1 MKYDYLIFI
10 GRFQPFH
17 IGHESVIHKA
27 LQLSDKVI
35 VLVGSAYQPRT
46 VRNPWDF
53 NERES
58 LIRTVFSEEENRRI
72 LAFPL
77 LDQTYN
83 NQLWIKSVQ
92 QLVADIIYTKYSLES
107 EALAPNKTRLKPSFP
122 KLGII
127 GYQKDNS
134 SDYLTQFPQWEREE
148 VANYKNISSTNIRE
162 LYFDNQEFTNS
173 LNSNI
178 AIALEKFKTTKA
190 FEQVANEFHF
200 VKKYKSAWDKAPYTP
215 MFITVDAV
223 VVQSGHI
230 LLIERKAQPG
240 RGLMALPGGFLDA
253 NETLKTAVIRELRE
267 ETRIKVPAPVLAGS
281 ITKKEVFDDPY
292 RSARGRTVTHA
303 YLIELKGDK
312 LPKVKGGD
320 DASKAFW
327 IPFAEVKPEMMF
339 EDHFHIIQSM
349 VG

>member
-17 IGHESVIHKA
+17 IGHESVIRKA
-27 LQLSDKVI
+27 LALSDKVI

-53 NERES
+53 NEREAFMR
-58 LIRTVFSEEENRRI
+58 LAFSQEENRRI

-92 QLVADIIYTKYSLES
+92 QLVAGVVH
-107 EALAPNKTRLKPSFP
+107 NKIASKP
-122 KLGII
+122 KVGLI
-127 GYQKDNS
+127 GHQKDAS
-134 SDYLTQFPQWEREE
+134 SFYLSQFPQWEREE
-148 VANYKNISSTNIRE
+148 VANYQNISSTEIRE
-162 LYFDNQEFTNS
+162 LYFSGEEFTNS

-178 AIALEKFKTTKA
+178 SMALEKFKSTKG
-190 FEQVANEFHF
+190 FEQVQNEFHF
-200 VKKYKSAWDKAPYTP
+200 VKKYKSAWGTAPYTP

-240 RGLMALPGGFLDA
+240 KGLMALPGGFLDED
-253 NETLKTAVIRELRE
+253 ETLKTAVIRELRE

-281 ITKKEVFDDPY
+281 ITKQQVFDDPY

-303 YLIELKGDK
+303 YLIELKDGE

-320 DASKAFW
+320 DAAKAFW
-327 IPFAEVKPEMMF
+327 VPFAEIKPEMMF
-339 EDHFHIIQSM
+339 EDHFHIIGAM

>member
-17 IGHESVIHKA
+17 TGHESVIRKA
-27 LQLSDKVI
+27 LTLSDKVI
-35 VLVGSAYQPRT
+35 VLIGSAYQPRT

-53 NERES
+53 NEREA
-58 LIRTVFSEEENRRI
+58 LMRLAFSQEENRRI

-83 NQLWIKSVQ
+83 NQRWIKSVQ
-92 QLVADIIYTKYSLES
+92 QLVSGVIH
-107 EALAPNKTRLKPSFP
+107 NKIASSP
-122 KLGII
+122 KVGLI
-127 GYQKDNS
+127 GHQKDS
-134 SDYLTQFPQWEREE
+134 SSEYLTLFPQWEREE
-148 VANYKNISSTNIRE
+148 VENYDNISATDIRE
-162 LYFDNQEFTNS
+162 LYFDNGELSSS
-173 LNSNI
+173 LNTNV
-178 AIALEKFKTTKA
+178 AIALEKFQTTKA
-190 FEQVANEFHF
+190 YEQVQNEFHF
-200 VKKYKSAWDKAPYTP
+200 VKKYKSAWDNAPYTP
-215 MFITVDAV
+215 MFITVDAI

-230 LLIERKAQPG
+230 LMIERKAQPG
-240 RGLMALPGGFLDA
+240 KGLMALPGGFLDA
-253 NETLKTAVIRELRE
+253 NETLKSAVIRELRE

-281 ITKKEVFDDPY
+281 ISKMQVFDDPY

-327 IPFAEVKPEMMF
+327 VPFAEVKPELMF
-339 EDHFHIIQSM
+339 EDHYHIVQVM

>member
-17 IGHESVIHKA
+17 LGHESVVRKA

-35 VLVGSAYQPRT
+35 VLIGSAYQPRT

-53 NERES
+53 NERETFMRS
-58 LIRTVFSEEENRRI
+58 VFSEEENRRI

-77 LDQTYN
+77 LDYTYN

-92 QLVADIIYTKYSLES
+92 QLVAGVVH
-107 EALAPNKTRLKPSFP
+107 NKIASKP
-122 KLGII
+122 KI
-127 GYQKDNS
+127 GLIGHQKDS
-134 SDYLTQFPQWEREE
+134 TSDYLTQFPQWEREE
-148 VANYKNISSTNIRE
+148 VANYKNISSTEIRE
-162 LYFDNQEFTNS
+162 LYFNNQEFSNS

-178 AIALEKFKTTKA
+178 SILLEKFKTTKA
-190 FEQVANEFHF
+190 YEQVANEFHF
-200 VKKYKSAWDKAPYTP
+200 IKKYKSAWDNAPYAP

-240 RGLMALPGGFLDA
+240 RGLMALPGGFLGSD
-253 NETLKTAVIRELRE
+253 ETLKSAVIRELRE

-281 ITKKEVFDDPY
+281 ITKTQVFDDPY

-327 IPFAEVKPEMMF
+327 VPFAEVKPELMF
-339 EDHFHIIQSM
+339 EDHFHIIQVM

>member
-1 MKYDYLIFI
+1 MRYDYLIFI

-17 IGHESVIHKA
+17 TGHESVIRKA

-35 VLVGSAYQPRT
+35 VLIGSAYQPRT

-58 LIRTVFSEEENRRI
+58 FMRSSFSKEENRRI
-72 LAFPL
+72 LVFPL
-77 LDQTYN
+77 LDQIYN

-92 QLVADIIYTKYSLES
+92 KLVAGVVH
-107 EALAPNKTRLKPSFP
+107 NKIASKP
-122 KLGII
+122 KI
-127 GYQKDNS
+127 GLIGHQKDS
-134 SDYLTQFPQWEREE
+134 TSDYLTQFPQWHREE
-148 VANYKNISSTNIRE
+148 VANYKNISSTDIRE
-162 LYFDNQEFTNS
+162 LYFDNIELHDVLNTNVS
-173 LNSNI
+173 
-178 AIALEKFKTTKA
+178 IALEKFKITKA
-190 FEQVANEFHF
+190 YEQVSNEYHF
-200 VKKYKSAWDKAPYTP
+200 IKKYKSAWDKAPYTP

-240 RGLMALPGGFLDA
+240 RGLKALPGGFLDA
-253 NETLKTAVIRELRE
+253 NETLKSAVIRELRE

-339 EDHFHIIQSM
+339 EDHYHIIQNM

>member
-17 IGHESVIHKA
+17 LGHESVIRKA
-27 LQLSDKVI
+27 LELSDKVI

-53 NERES
+53 NEREMFMRS
-58 LIRTVFSEEENRRI
+58 VFSEEENRRI

-77 LDQTYN
+77 LDYTYN

-92 QLVADIIYTKYSLES
+92 QLVAGVVH
-107 EALAPNKTRLKPSFP
+107 NKIASKP
-122 KLGII
+122 KI
-127 GYQKDNS
+127 GLIGHQKDNT

-148 VANYKNISSTNIRE
+148 VANYKNISSTEIRE
-162 LYFDNQEFTNS
+162 LYFNNQEFSNS

-178 AIALEKFKTTKA
+178 SILLEKFKTTKA
-190 FEQVANEFHF
+190 YEQVANEFHF
-200 VKKYKSAWDKAPYTP
+200 VKKYKSAWDNAPYAP

-253 NETLKTAVIRELRE
+253 NETLKSAVIRELRE

-281 ITKKEVFDDPY
+281 ITKTQVFDDPY

-327 IPFAEVKPEMMF
+327 IPFAEVKPELMF
-339 EDHFHIIQSM
+339 EDHFHIIQAM

>member
-17 IGHESVIHKA
+17 TGHESVIRKA
-27 LQLSDKVI
+27 LDLSDKVI
-35 VLVGSAYQPRT
+35 VLIGSAYQPRT

-53 NERES
+53 NERENLMRS
-58 LIRTVFSEEENRRI
+58 VFSEEENRKI

-77 LDQTYN
+77 LDYTYN

-92 QLVADIIYTKYSLES
+92 QLVAGVVHNKIASKPKI
-107 EALAPNKTRLKPSFP
+107 AL
-122 KLGII
+122 I
-127 GYQKDNS
+127 GHQKDATS
-134 SDYLTQFPQWEREE
+134 EYLTQFPQWEREE
-148 VANYKNISSTNIRE
+148 VENYNNISSTDIRE
-162 LYFDNQEFTNS
+162 LYFNSGELSDALNTNVS
-173 LNSNI
+173 
-178 AIALEKFKTTKA
+178 IALEKFKNTKA
-190 FEQVANEFHF
+190 YEQVKNEFHF
-200 VKKYKSAWDKAPYTP
+200 VKKYKSAWDNAPYTP

-230 LLIERKAQPG
+230 LMIERKAQPG

-253 NETLKTAVIRELRE
+253 NETLKSAVIRELRE

-281 ITKKEVFDDPY
+281 ITKTQVFDDPY

-320 DASKAFW
+320 DAAHAFW
-327 IPFAEVKPEMMF
+327 VPFADVKPELMF
-339 EDHFHIIQSM
+339 EDHYHIVQAM

>member
-17 IGHESVIHKA
+17 TGHESVIRKA
-27 LQLSDKVI
+27 LTLSDKVI
-35 VLVGSAYQPRT
+35 VLIGSAYQPRT

-53 NERES
+53 NEREA
-58 LIRTVFSEEENRRI
+58 LMRLAFSQEENRRI

-83 NQLWIKSVQ
+83 NQRWIKSVQ
-92 QLVADIIYTKYSLES
+92 QLVSGVVH
-107 EALAPNKTRLKPSFP
+107 NKIASSP
-122 KLGII
+122 KVGLI
-127 GYQKDNS
+127 GHQKDS
-134 SDYLTQFPQWEREE
+134 SSEYLTLFPQWEREE
-148 VANYKNISSTNIRE
+148 VENYDNISATDIRE
-162 LYFDNQEFTNS
+162 LYFDNGELSSS
-173 LNSNI
+173 LNTNV
-178 AIALEKFKTTKA
+178 AIALEKFQTTKA
-190 FEQVANEFHF
+190 YEQVQNEFHF
-200 VKKYKSAWDKAPYTP
+200 VKKYKSAWDNAPYTP
-215 MFITVDAV
+215 MFITVDAI

-230 LLIERKAQPG
+230 LMIERKAQPG
-240 RGLMALPGGFLDA
+240 KGLMALPGGFLDA
-253 NETLKTAVIRELRE
+253 NETLKSAVIRELRE

-281 ITKKEVFDDPY
+281 ITKMQVFDDPY

-303 YLIELKGDK
+303 YLIELQGDK

-327 IPFAEVKPEMMF
+327 VPFAEVKPELMF
-339 EDHFHIIQSM
+339 EDHYHIVQVM

>member
-17 IGHESVIHKA
+17 LGHESVIRKA

-35 VLVGSAYQPRT
+35 VLIGSAYQPRT

-53 NERES
+53 NEREMFMRS
-58 LIRTVFSEEENRRI
+58 VFSEEENRRI

-77 LDQTYN
+77 LDYTYN

-92 QLVADIIYTKYSLES
+92 QLVAGVVH
-107 EALAPNKTRLKPSFP
+107 NKIASKP
-122 KLGII
+122 KI
-127 GYQKDNS
+127 GLIGHQKDS
-134 SDYLTQFPQWEREE
+134 TSDYLTQFPQWEREE
-148 VANYKNISSTNIRE
+148 VANYKNISSTEIRE
-162 LYFDNQEFTNS
+162 RYFNNQEFSNS

-178 AIALEKFKTTKA
+178 SILLEKFKTTKA
-190 FEQVANEFHF
+190 YEQVANEFHF
-200 VKKYKSAWDKAPYTP
+200 VKKYKSAWDNAPYTP

-240 RGLMALPGGFLDA
+240 RGLMALPGGFLDST
-253 NETLKTAVIRELRE
+253 ETLKSAVIRELRE

-281 ITKKEVFDDPY
+281 ITKTQVFDDPY

-303 YLIELKGDK
+303 YLIELNGDK

-327 IPFAEVKPEMMF
+327 IPFAEVKPELMF
-339 EDHFHIIQSM
+339 EDHFHIIQTM

>member
-17 IGHESVIHKA
+17 TGHESVIRKA
-27 LQLSDKVI
+27 LELSDKVI
-35 VLVGSAYQPRT
+35 VLIGSAYQPRT

-58 LIRTVFSEEENRRI
+58 LMRLAFSQEENRRI

-83 NQLWIKSVQ
+83 NQRWIKSVQ
-92 QLVADIIYTKYSLES
+92 QLVSGIVH
-107 EALAPNKTRLKPSFP
+107 NKIASSP
-122 KLGII
+122 KVGLI
-127 GYQKDNS
+127 GHQKDS
-134 SDYLTQFPQWEREE
+134 SSEYLTLFPQWEREE
-148 VANYKNISSTNIRE
+148 VENYENISSTDIRE
-162 LYFDNQEFTNS
+162 LYFDNGELSSS
-173 LNSNI
+173 LNSNV
-178 AIALEKFKTTKA
+178 AIALEKFKTSKA
-190 FEQVANEFHF
+190 YEQVQNEFHF
-200 VKKYKSAWDKAPYTP
+200 VKKYKSAWDNAPYTP

-230 LLIERKAQPG
+230 LMIERKAQPG
-240 RGLMALPGGFLDA
+240 KGLMALPGGFLDA
-253 NETLKTAVIRELRE
+253 NETLKSAVIRELRE

-281 ITKKEVFDDPY
+281 ITKMQVFDDPY

-327 IPFAEVKPEMMF
+327 VPFAEVKPELMF
-339 EDHFHIIQSM
+339 EDHYHIVQAM

>member
-17 IGHESVIHKA
+17 IGHESVIRKA
-27 LQLSDKVI
+27 LELSDNVI
-35 VLVGSAYQPRT
+35 VLIGSAYQPRT

-58 LIRTVFSEEENRRI
+58 LMRLAFSQEENSRI

-83 NQLWIKSVQ
+83 NQRWIKSVQ
-92 QLVADIIYTKYSLES
+92 QLVSGVVH
-107 EALAPNKTRLKPSFP
+107 NKIASSP
-122 KLGII
+122 KVGLI
-127 GYQKDNS
+127 GHQKDS
-134 SDYLTQFPQWEREE
+134 SSEYLTLFPQWEREE
-148 VANYKNISSTNIRE
+148 VENYENISSTDIRE
-162 LYFDNQEFTNS
+162 LYFDKAELSSS
-173 LNSNI
+173 LNSNV
-178 AIALEKFKTTKA
+178 AIALEKFKRSKA
-190 FEQVANEFHF
+190 YEQVQNEFHF
-200 VKKYKSAWDKAPYTP
+200 VKKYKSAWDNAPYTP

-230 LLIERKAQPG
+230 LMIERKAQPG
-240 RGLMALPGGFLDA
+240 KGLMALPGGFLDA
-253 NETLKTAVIRELRE
+253 NETLKSAVIRELRE

-281 ITKKEVFDDPY
+281 ITKMQVFDDPY

-327 IPFAEVKPEMMF
+327 VPFAEVKPELMF
-339 EDHFHIIQSM
+339 EDHYHIVQAM

>member
-17 IGHESVIHKA
+17 LGHESVTRKA
-27 LQLSDKVI
+27 LELSDKVI

-53 NERES
+53 NEREAFMR
-58 LIRTVFSEEENRRI
+58 LAFSQEENRRI

-83 NQLWIKSVQ
+83 NQLWIKLVQ
-92 QLVADIIYTKYSLES
+92 QLVAGVVHNKIASKPKI
-107 EALAPNKTRLKPSFP
+107 AL
-122 KLGII
+122 I
-127 GYQKDNS
+127 GHQKDET
-134 SDYLTQFPQWEREE
+134 SDYLTQFPQWERVE
-148 VANYKNISSTNIRE
+148 VENYKNISSTKIRE
-162 LYFDNQEFTNS
+162 LYFNNKEFTIS

-178 AIALEKFKTTKA
+178 AMALEKFKSTKA
-190 FEQVANEFHF
+190 FEEVQNEFYF
-200 VKKYKSAWDKAPYTP
+200 VKKYKSAWDNAPYTP

-240 RGLMALPGGFLDA
+240 KGLMALPGGFLGA

-281 ITKKEVFDDPY
+281 ITKQQVFDDPY

-327 IPFAEVKPEMMF
+327 VPFAEVKPEMMF
-339 EDHFHIIQSM
+339 EDHFHIIGAM

>member
-17 IGHESVIHKA
+17 TGHEQVIRQA
-27 LQLSDKVI
+27 LKLSDKVI

-53 NERES
+53 NEREALMRS
-58 LIRTVFSEEENRRI
+58 AFSTGENRKI
-72 LAFPL
+72 LTFPL

-83 NQLWIKSVQ
+83 DALWIKSVQ
-92 QLVADIIYTKYSLES
+92 QIVAGVVHSKIAS
-107 EALAPNKTRLKPSFP
+107 KPT
-122 KLGII
+122 I
-127 GYQKDNS
+127 GLIGHQKDGT
-134 SDYLTQFPQWEREE
+134 SDYLTQFPQWERVE
-148 VANYKNISSTNIRE
+148 VENYENISSTDIRE
-162 LYFDNQEFTNS
+162 AYFAEGELHDG
-173 LNSNI
+173 LNSNV
-178 AIALEKFKTTKA
+178 AIALEKFKQTSDY
-190 FEQVANEFHF
+190 EQVANEYHF
-200 VKKYKSAWDKAPYTP
+200 VKKYKSAWDNAPYTP

-240 RGLMALPGGFLDA
+240 KGLMALPGGFLDA

-281 ITKKEVFDDPY
+281 ITKQQVFDDPY

-303 YLIELKGDK
+303 YLIELQGEK

-320 DASKAFW
+320 DAAKAFW
-327 IPFAEVKPEMMF
+327 VPFAEVKPEMMF

>member
-17 IGHESVIHKA
+17 LGHESVIRKA
-27 LQLSDKVI
+27 LALSDKVI
-35 VLVGSAYQPRT
+35 VLIGSAYQPRT

-53 NERES
+53 NEREA
-58 LIRTVFSEEENRRI
+58 LMRLAFSQEENRRI

-83 NQLWIKSVQ
+83 NQRWIKSVQ
-92 QLVADIIYTKYSLES
+92 QLVSGVVH
-107 EALAPNKTRLKPSFP
+107 NKIASSP
-122 KLGII
+122 KVGLI
-127 GYQKDNS
+127 GHQKDS
-134 SDYLTQFPQWEREE
+134 SSEYLTLFPQWEREE
-148 VANYKNISSTNIRE
+148 VVNYENISSIDIRE
-162 LYFDNQEFTNS
+162 LYFDKGELSSS
-173 LNSNI
+173 LNTNV
-178 AIALEKFKTTKA
+178 AIALEKFQTTKA
-190 FEQVANEFHF
+190 YEQVQNEFHF
-200 VKKYKSAWDKAPYTP
+200 IKKYKSAWDNAPYTP
-215 MFITVDAV
+215 MFITVDAI

-230 LLIERKAQPG
+230 LMIERKAQPG
-240 RGLMALPGGFLDA
+240 KGLMALPGGFLDA
-253 NETLKTAVIRELRE
+253 NETLKSAVIRELRE

-281 ITKKEVFDDPY
+281 ITKMQVFDDPY

-303 YLIELKGDK
+303 YLIELQGDK

-327 IPFAEVKPEMMF
+327 VPFAEVKPELMF
-339 EDHFHIIQSM
+339 EDHYHIVQAM

>member
-17 IGHESVIHKA
+17 IGHERVIRKA
-27 LQLSDKVI
+27 LELSDKVI

-53 NERES
+53 NEREA
-58 LIRTVFSEEENRRI
+58 LMRLAFSEEENRRI

-92 QLVADIIYTKYSLES
+92 QLVAGVVH
-107 EALAPNKTRLKPSFP
+107 NKIASKPKVGLIGHEKDKSSF
-122 KLGII
+122 
-127 GYQKDNS
+127 
-134 SDYLTQFPQWEREE
+134 YLSMFPQWEREE
-148 VANYKNISSTNIRE
+148 VPNYENISSTDIRE
-162 LYFDNQEFTNS
+162 LYFDDKEFTNS

-178 AIALEKFKTTKA
+178 AMALEKFKTTKA
-190 FEQVANEFHF
+190 YEQVANEFHF

-240 RGLMALPGGFLDA
+240 CGLMALPGGFLDA

-281 ITKKEVFDDPY
+281 ITKQQVFDDPY

-303 YLIELKGDK
+303 YLIELKDGE

-320 DASKAFW
+320 DAAKAFW
-327 IPFAEVKPEMMF
+327 VPFAEIKPEMMF
-339 EDHFHIIQSM
+339 EDHFHIIQAM

>member
-1 MKYDYLIFI
+1 MRYDYLIFI

-17 IGHESVIHKA
+17 TGDEQVIRQA
-27 LQLSDKVI
+27 LKLSDKVI

-53 NERES
+53 NEREALMRS
-58 LIRTVFSEEENRRI
+58 AFSTGENRKI
-72 LAFPL
+72 LTFPL
-77 LDQTYN
+77 LDYTYN
-83 NQLWIKSVQ
+83 DALWIKSVQ
-92 QLVADIIYTKYSLES
+92 QIVAGVVHSKIAS
-107 EALAPNKTRLKPSFP
+107 KPT
-122 KLGII
+122 I
-127 GYQKDNS
+127 GLIGHQKDGT
-134 SDYLTQFPQWEREE
+134 SDYLTQFPQWERVE
-148 VANYKNISSTNIRE
+148 VENYENISSTDIRE
-162 LYFDNQEFTNS
+162 AYFSEGELHDGLNTNV
-173 LNSNI
+173 
-178 AIALEKFKTTKA
+178 AIALEKFKQTA
-190 FEQVANEFHF
+190 DYEQVANEYHF
-200 VKKYKSAWDKAPYTP
+200 VKKYKSAWDNAPYTP

-240 RGLMALPGGFLDA
+240 KGLMALPGGFLDA

-267 ETRIKVPAPVLAGS
+267 ETRIKVPAPVLSGS
-281 ITKKEVFDDPY
+281 ITKQQVFDDPY

-303 YLIELKGDK
+303 YLIELQGDK

-320 DASKAFW
+320 DAAKAFW
-327 IPFAEVKPEMMF
+327 VPFAEVKPEMMF

>member
-17 IGHESVIHKA
+17 LGHESVIRKA

-35 VLVGSAYQPRT
+35 VLIGSAYQPRT

-53 NERES
+53 NEREAFMRS
-58 LIRTVFSEEENRRI
+58 VFSEEENRQI

-77 LDQTYN
+77 LDYTYN

-92 QLVADIIYTKYSLES
+92 QLVAGVVH
-107 EALAPNKTRLKPSFP
+107 NKIASKP
-122 KLGII
+122 KI
-127 GYQKDNS
+127 GLIGHQKDS
-134 SDYLTQFPQWEREE
+134 ISDYLTQFPQWEREE
-148 VANYKNISSTNIRE
+148 VANYKNISSTKIRE
-162 LYFDNQEFTNS
+162 RYFNNQEFSNS

-178 AIALEKFKTTKA
+178 SILLEKFRTTKVY
-190 FEQVANEFHF
+190 EQVANEFYF
-200 VKKYKSAWDKAPYTP
+200 IKKYKSAWDKAPYAP

-240 RGLMALPGGFLDA
+240 QGLMALPGGFLDA

-267 ETRIKVPAPVLAGS
+267 ETCIKVPAPVLAGS
-281 ITKKEVFDDPY
+281 ISKTQVFDDPY

-327 IPFAEVKPEMMF
+327 VPFAEVKPELMF
-339 EDHFHIIQSM
+339 EDHFHIVQAM

>member
-17 IGHESVIHKA
+17 TGHESVIRKA

-35 VLVGSAYQPRT
+35 VLIGSAYQPRT

-53 NERES
+53 NEREAFMRS
-58 LIRTVFSEEENRRI
+58 VFSEEENRRI

-77 LDQTYN
+77 LDYTYN

-92 QLVADIIYTKYSLES
+92 QLIAGVVH
-107 EALAPNKTRLKPSFP
+107 NKIASKP
-122 KLGII
+122 KI
-127 GYQKDNS
+127 GLIGHKKDS
-134 SDYLTQFPQWEREE
+134 TSDYLTQFPQWEREE
-148 VANYKNISSTNIRE
+148 VENYKNISSTEIRE
-162 LYFDNQEFTNS
+162 HYFDNQEFSNS

-178 AIALEKFKTTKA
+178 SILLEKFKTTKA
-190 FEQVANEFHF
+190 YEQVANEFHF
-200 VKKYKSAWDKAPYTP
+200 IKKYKSAWDKAPYTP

-230 LLIERKAQPG
+230 LMIERKAQPG
-240 RGLMALPGGFLDA
+240 QGLMALPGGFLDA
-253 NETLKTAVIRELRE
+253 NETLKSAVIRELRE

-281 ITKKEVFDDPY
+281 ITKTQVFDDPY

-327 IPFAEVKPEMMF
+327 TPFAEVKPELMF
-339 EDHFHIIQSM
+339 EDHFHIVQAM

>member
-17 IGHESVIHKA
+17 TGHESVIRKA

-58 LIRTVFSEEENRRI
+58 FMRLAFSEEENRRI

-92 QLVADIIYTKYSLES
+92 LLVSGVVH
-107 EALAPNKTRLKPSFP
+107 NKIASKP
-122 KLGII
+122 KVGLI
-127 GYQKDNS
+127 GHQKDNT

-148 VANYKNISSTNIRE
+148 VENYENISSTDIRE
-162 LYFDNQEFTNS
+162 LYFDDQEFTNP

-178 AIALEKFKTTKA
+178 AMALEKFKKTKA
-190 FEQVANEFHF
+190 FEEVQNEFYF

-240 RGLMALPGGFLDA
+240 KGLMALPGGFLDG

-281 ITKKEVFDDPY
+281 ITKQEVFDNPH

-303 YLIELKGDK
+303 YLIELKGES

-320 DASKAFW
+320 DAAKAFW
-327 IPFAEVKPEMMF
+327 VPFAEVKPEMMF
-339 EDHFHIIQSM
+339 EDHFHIIQAM

>member
-17 IGHESVIHKA
+17 TGHESVIRKA
-27 LQLSDKVI
+27 LTLSDKVI
-35 VLVGSAYQPRT
+35 VLIGSAYQPRT

-53 NERES
+53 NEREA
-58 LIRTVFSEEENRRI
+58 LMRLAFSQEENRRI

-83 NQLWIKSVQ
+83 NQRWIKSVQ
-92 QLVADIIYTKYSLES
+92 QLVSGVVH
-107 EALAPNKTRLKPSFP
+107 NKIASSP
-122 KLGII
+122 KVGLI
-127 GYQKDNS
+127 GHQKDS
-134 SDYLTQFPQWEREE
+134 SSEYLTLFPQWEREE
-148 VANYKNISSTNIRE
+148 VENYDNISATDIRE
-162 LYFDNQEFTNS
+162 LYFEHGELSSS
-173 LNSNI
+173 LNTNV
-178 AIALEKFKTTKA
+178 AIALEKFQTTKA
-190 FEQVANEFHF
+190 YEQVQNEFHF
-200 VKKYKSAWDKAPYTP
+200 VKKYKSAWDNAPYTP
-215 MFITVDAV
+215 MFITVDAI

-230 LLIERKAQPG
+230 LMIERKAQPG
-240 RGLMALPGGFLDA
+240 KGLMALPGGFLDA
-253 NETLKTAVIRELRE
+253 NETLKSAVIRELRE

-281 ITKKEVFDDPY
+281 ITKMQVFDDPY

-303 YLIELKGDK
+303 YLIELQGDK

-327 IPFAEVKPEMMF
+327 VPFAEVKPELMF
-339 EDHFHIIQSM
+339 EDHYHIVQVM

>member
-17 IGHESVIHKA
+17 TGHESVIRKA
-27 LQLSDKVI
+27 LTLSDKVI
-35 VLVGSAYQPRT
+35 VLIGSAYQPRT

-53 NERES
+53 NEREA
-58 LIRTVFSEEENRRI
+58 LMRLAFSQEENRRI

-83 NQLWIKSVQ
+83 NQRWIKSVQ
-92 QLVADIIYTKYSLES
+92 QLVSGVIH
-107 EALAPNKTRLKPSFP
+107 NKIASSP
-122 KLGII
+122 KVGLI
-127 GYQKDNS
+127 GHQKDS
-134 SDYLTQFPQWEREE
+134 SSEYLTLFPQWEREE
-148 VANYKNISSTNIRE
+148 VENYDNISATDIRE
-162 LYFDNQEFTNS
+162 LYFDNGELSSS
-173 LNSNI
+173 LNTNV
-178 AIALEKFKTTKA
+178 AIALEKFQTTKA
-190 FEQVANEFHF
+190 YEQVQNEFHF
-200 VKKYKSAWDKAPYTP
+200 VKKYKSAWDNAPYTP
-215 MFITVDAV
+215 MFITVDAI

-230 LLIERKAQPG
+230 LMIERKAQPG
-240 RGLMALPGGFLDA
+240 KGLMALPGGFLDA
-253 NETLKTAVIRELRE
+253 NETLKSAVIRELRE

-281 ITKKEVFDDPY
+281 ITKMQVFDDPY

-303 YLIELKGDK
+303 YLIELQGDK

-327 IPFAEVKPEMMF
+327 VPFAEVKPELMF
-339 EDHFHIIQSM
+339 EDHYHIVQVM